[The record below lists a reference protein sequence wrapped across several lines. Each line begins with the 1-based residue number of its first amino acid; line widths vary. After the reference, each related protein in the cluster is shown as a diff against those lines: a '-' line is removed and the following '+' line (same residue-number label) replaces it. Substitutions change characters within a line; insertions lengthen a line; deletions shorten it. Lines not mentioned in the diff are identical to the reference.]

1 MTQLRRYTTSPS
13 VKMTFLTLAT
23 WTLLM
28 LGVVCC
34 LVFVLISDWT
44 NRNMGSTFLPGML
57 SEKEPVGFFIDY
69 EQLDAAGDTAV
80 DNEAPTPD
88 DWDNL

>member
-1 MTQLRRYTTSPS
+1 MLYNFS
-13 VKMTFLTLAT
+13 VSEDDVPD
-23 WTLLM
+23 
-28 LGVVCC
+28 LGDMVSIDVGGGVLSGVRTDFGLDE
-34 LVFVLISDWT
+34 LV
-44 NRNMGSTFLPGML
+44 NMGSTFLPGML
-57 SEKEPVGFFIDY
+57 SEKEPVGSFIDY